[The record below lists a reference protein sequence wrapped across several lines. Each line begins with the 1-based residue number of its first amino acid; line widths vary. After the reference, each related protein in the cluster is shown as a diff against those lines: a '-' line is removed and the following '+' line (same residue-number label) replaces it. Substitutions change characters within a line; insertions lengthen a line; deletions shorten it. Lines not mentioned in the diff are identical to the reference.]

1 MKVDLNKSGTNKGV
15 TNKGDTARSVP
26 SQVILGILVV
36 GMGLLFLL
44 DSLNIFDYHR
54 AISFWP
60 AAFILFGVIKLLDT
74 QSPNGVLVGVI
85 LIGVGVV
92 MTINR
97 LGVFYI
103 NMRVLWPLVIIFIGG
118 AVIYRAVSGRRLIG
132 KQSALPAGD
141 EGSDAVVD
149 ITAILGG
156 FDRRIT
162 TPAFRGGEVTAMMG
176 GCMLDLRGSSIEGDA
191 VLNVFVLM
199 GGITLKVP
207 PDWTVALNGTPIMGG
222 FEEKTI
228 TAPNNDK
235 RLIIRGYAIMG
246 GVEVRN

>member
-1 MKVDLNKSGTNKGV
+1 MKVDLNKSGTNKGDI
-15 TNKGDTARSVP
+15 NKGDTARSIP

-44 DSLNIFDYHR
+44 DNLDIFDYHR
-54 AISFWP
+54 AIAFWP

-92 MTINR
+92 MTVNR
-97 LGVFYI
+97 LGIFYI

-118 AVIYRAVSGRRLIG
+118 AVIYRAVNGRRQIG
-132 KQSALPAGD
+132 KPVAATD
-141 EGSDAVVD
+141 RCEGGDAVVD

-176 GCMLDLRGSSIEGDA
+176 GCMLDLRGSSIEGEA